1 MNRVLKT
8 FLLWLLIA
16 ALPIQGMAAVIKA
29 SCGPRHHDIPSA
41 MMSVVEHHH
50 DSAASPHQHDLADMN
65 ASADI
70 ENAATT
76 ADDSQNSKHVHK
88 TSYCSACAAC
98 CVGAVAPP
106 SFQSMTA
113 LLTKGETVVVPQ
125 LVSFTGF
132 IPASLERPPKHFS
145 A

>member
-1 MNRVLKT
+1 MNRVFKT
-8 FLLWLLIA
+8 FLLWLMMA

-29 SCGPRHHDIPSA
+29 SCGPRHHDMPSA

-50 DSAASPHQHDLADMN
+50 ESATKPHQHDLADM
-65 ASADI
+65 SA
-70 ENAATT
+70 A
-76 ADDSQNSKHVHK
+76 ADDESATNVADVPQNSKSVHK

-106 SFQSMTA
+106 SILSLA
-113 LLTKGETVVVPQ
+113 SPLTKGETVAIPP

-132 IPASLERPPKHFS
+132 IPASLERPPKRIS

>member
-16 ALPIQGMAAVIKA
+16 ALPLQGMAAVIKA
-29 SCGPRHHDIPSA
+29 SCGPRHHDMPSV

-50 DSAASPHQHDLADMN
+50 DSSSAPHQHDMADMN
-65 ASADI
+65 SAADVASAA
-70 ENAATT
+70 NT
-76 ADDSQNSKHVHK
+76 ADDSQNLKQVHK

-106 SFQSMTA
+106 SVVYLVSPLA
-113 LLTKGETVVVPQ
+113 RGETVAIAP

>member
-29 SCGPRHHDIPSA
+29 SCGPRHHDMPSA
-41 MMSVVEHHH
+41 MMSVVDHHH
-50 DSAASPHQHDLADMN
+50 DSVAESHQHDTVDMN
-65 ASADI
+65 ASADD
-70 ENAATT
+70 ESATNAAD
-76 ADDSQNSKHVHK
+76 ASQSSKSVHK

-106 SFQSMTA
+106 SILS
-113 LLTKGETVVVPQ
+113 LVSPLTKGEALAIPP

>member
-29 SCGPRHHDIPSA
+29 SCGPRHHDMPSVT
-41 MMSVVEHHH
+41 MSVVEHHH
-50 DSAASPHQHDLADMN
+50 HSNFTPHQHDMADMN
-65 ASADI
+65 VAADVESAA
-70 ENAATT
+70 NTT
-76 ADDSQNSKHVHK
+76 DDFQNPKHVHK

-106 SFQSMTA
+106 SILSLA
-113 LLTKGETVVVPQ
+113 SPRTKGETVAIPP